1 MKDFLEYTARSLV
14 DEPDRVAVEVDE
26 REDEVEL
33 TLTVDEGDM
42 GKVIGRDGRIA
53 KALRNL
59 LRVMAT
65 RDGRHVELEIR
76 SHDE

>member
-1 MKDFLEYTARSLV
+1 MKEFLEYAARSLV
-14 DEPDRVAVEVDE
+14 DEPDRVTVDVQE
-26 REDEVEL
+26 RDEEVEL
-33 TLTVDEGDM
+33 TLTVEERDM

>member
-1 MKDFLEYTARSLV
+1 VKEFLEYTARALV
-14 DEPDRVAVEVDE
+14 DEPDRVEVSVAE
-26 REDEVEL
+26 RAEELEL
-33 TLTVDEGDM
+33 TLTVEERDM

-59 LRVMAT
+59 LRVMAA

-76 SHDE
+76 SHE